1 MTFLERWLRM
11 NNLLL
16 LDRASESIFDRP
28 EAGELIDELAN
39 KGYRVLRPDLDESI
53 VTVLEQYPEAGGVL
67 IDWDTLGAE
76 LYASMDDLNERLPF
90 FALTSAEAAK
100 QLEPPDPSKLT
111 LAFVPVPCRNAE
123 RAAAKI
129 DRAVRRYQEL
139 LLPPFTRAL
148 FKFAEARKNTFCTTG
163 HLLGAAF
170 QHHAMGK
177 AYYNF
182 YGANTFRV
190 DTSVSVPDMGSL
202 LEHTG
207 VHKDA
212 ETLIAKAFNA
222 DRSYIVTNGT
232 STANKIAG
240 MYCVSQGDT
249 VLIDRNCHKSV
260 THLLMMCDVVP
271 IYLLPTRNAYGMIG
285 GIPASEFTSEAIHDK
300 LCHRDDATWP
310 TYAVISDSTY
320 DGLLYDCSWIK
331 ANLPV
336 KNIHFDSAWSPYAPF
351 NPIYE
356 NKFGMCGEPT
366 PGKTI
371 FETQSAH
378 KMLACFAQA
387 SYVHVK
393 GEFDETILD
402 EVYMMHTTT
411 SANYP
416 IVASAELGA
425 ALMTGNQGRRLL
437 QNSIDQAMA
446 FRREMKRLYEER
458 GNTWFFK
465 CWQPDDLSETKCWPI
480 SRGERWHGFL
490 GADEDFNYV
499 DPIRVSVLTPGM
511 DATGQ
516 LESEGIPAAVV
527 ARYLNNHGV
536 VTEKTGPYHML
547 FLFALGVD
555 EKRVQALL
563 RALKDFKRDYDND
576 APIRTAMPD
585 LFKLDP
591 VFYMNMTLRSLTRG
605 LHGVM
610 RKRDLPRLMYHAYD
624 DLPEMEYTPYQAF
637 QKNLR
642 GETHEVK
649 LQDLIGQVSA
659 DMILPYPP
667 GVPLVM
673 PGEKVTEKSSA
684 VLDYLTMLTETGELF
699 PGFET
704 EIHGAYRR
712 KDGYYVKVL
721 DEE

>member
-1 MTFLERWLRM
+1 M
-11 NNLLL
+11 NTLLL
-16 LDRASESIFDRP
+16 LSRTTASSGAVSGAAELLEVLDR
-28 EAGELIDELAN
+28 
-39 KGYRVLRPDLDESI
+39 KGYNIRRETMNAGLAEF
-53 VTVLEQYPEAGGVL
+53 LEDNPTAAGVL
-67 IDWDTLGAE
+67 LDWNSMGKE
-76 LYASMDDLNERLPF
+76 VYSSMDDLNEALPF
-90 FALTSAEAAK
+90 FALVPTEFAGAMT
-100 QLEPPDPSKLT
+100 PPDKDKLT
-111 LAFVPVPCRNAE
+111 LSFVGVPCRDAE
-123 RAAAKI
+123 KTASKM
-129 DRAVRRYQEL
+129 DRAIRRYQEL

-148 FKFAEARKNTFCTTG
+148 FKFADAKKNTFCTTG

-170 QHHAMGK
+170 RHHAMGS

-182 YGANTFRV
+182 YGPNVFRV

-207 VHKDA
+207 VHRDA
-212 ETLIAKAFNA
+212 ENLIARAFNA

-232 STANKIAG
+232 STANKIVG
-240 MYCVSQGDT
+240 MYSVSQGDS
-249 VLIDRNCHKSV
+249 VLIDRNCHKSM
-260 THLLMMCDVVP
+260 THLLMMCDVTP

-300 LCHRDDATWP
+300 LCKRDDAIWP

-336 KNIHFDSAWSPYAPF
+336 KKIHFDSAWSPYAPF

-356 NKFGMCGEPT
+356 NKFGMCGAAT

-378 KMLACFAQA
+378 KMLASFAQA

-393 GEFDETILD
+393 GDYDESVLD

-416 IVASAELGA
+416 IVASAEMGA
-425 ALMTGNQGRRLL
+425 AMMMGNQGRRLL
-437 QNSIDQAMA
+437 QNSIEQAMA
-446 FRREMKRLYEER
+446 FRREMVRLYDSSDS
-458 GNTWFFK
+458 WFFR
-465 CWQPDDLSETKCWPI
+465 CWQPDDISETKCWPI

-490 GADEDFNYV
+490 GADEDFNYL
-499 DPIRVSVLTPGM
+499 DPIRVSILTPGM
-511 DATGQ
+511 DPTGQ
-516 LESEGIPAAVV
+516 LTEEGIPAAVV
-527 ARYLNNHGV
+527 SRYLNSHGV

-555 EKRVQALL
+555 EMRTKALL
-563 RALKDFKRDYDND
+563 RALQDFKRDYDNN
-576 APIRTAMPD
+576 APIRSCMPD

-591 VFYMNMTLRSLTRG
+591 TFYLNMTLRQLTRG
-605 LHGVM
+605 LHDVM
-610 RKRDLPRLMYHAYD
+610 RKRDLPKLMYHAYD

-642 GETHEVK
+642 GESHEVR
-649 LQDLIGQVSA
+649 LEELLNNVSA

-673 PGEKVTEKSSA
+673 PGEKITAQSST
-684 VLDYLTMLTETGELF
+684 VLDYLSMLCETGELF

-712 KDGYYVKVL
+712 AGGYYVKVL

>member
-1 MTFLERWLRM
+1 M
-11 NNLLL
+11 NTLLL
-16 LDRASESIFDRP
+16 LSRTTASSGAVAGAAELLEVLDRKGYNIRRETMN
-28 EAGELIDELAN
+28 AGLAEFLEDNPTAAGVLLDWNSMGKEVYSSMDELN
-39 KGYRVLRPDLDESI
+39 
-53 VTVLEQYPEAGGVL
+53 EA
-67 IDWDTLGAE
+67 
-76 LYASMDDLNERLPF
+76 LPF
-90 FALTSAEAAK
+90 FALVPTEFAGAMT
-100 QLEPPDPSKLT
+100 PPDKDKLT
-111 LAFVPVPCRNAE
+111 LSFVGVPCRDAE
-123 RAAAKI
+123 KTASKM
-129 DRAVRRYQEL
+129 DRAIRRYQEL

-148 FKFAEARKNTFCTTG
+148 FKFADAKKNTFCTTG

-170 QHHAMGK
+170 RHHAMGS

-182 YGANTFRV
+182 YGPNVFRV

-207 VHKDA
+207 VHRDA
-212 ETLIAKAFNA
+212 ENLIARAFNA

-232 STANKIAG
+232 STANKIVG
-240 MYCVSQGDT
+240 MYSVSQGDS
-249 VLIDRNCHKSV
+249 VLIDRNCHKSM
-260 THLLMMCDVVP
+260 THLLMMCDVTP

-300 LCHRDDATWP
+300 LCKRDDAIWP

-336 KNIHFDSAWSPYAPF
+336 KKIHFDSAWSPYAPF

-356 NKFGMCGEPT
+356 NKFGMCGAAT

-378 KMLACFAQA
+378 KMLASFAQA

-393 GEFDETILD
+393 GDYDESVLD

-416 IVASAELGA
+416 IVASAEMGA
-425 ALMTGNQGRRLL
+425 AMMMGNQGRRLL
-437 QNSIDQAMA
+437 QNSIEQAMA
-446 FRREMKRLYEER
+446 FRREMVRLYESSDS
-458 GNTWFFK
+458 WFFR
-465 CWQPDDLSETKCWPI
+465 CWQPDDISETKCWPI

-490 GADEDFNYV
+490 GADEDFNYL
-499 DPIRVSVLTPGM
+499 DPIRVSILTPGM
-511 DATGQ
+511 DPTGQ
-516 LESEGIPAAVV
+516 LTEEGIPAAVV
-527 ARYLNNHGV
+527 SRYLNSHGV

-555 EKRVQALL
+555 EMRTKALL
-563 RALKDFKRDYDND
+563 RALQDFKRDYDNN
-576 APIRTAMPD
+576 APIRSCMPD

-591 VFYMNMTLRSLTRG
+591 TFYLNMTLRQLTRG
-605 LHGVM
+605 LHDVM
-610 RKRDLPRLMYHAYD
+610 RKRDLPKLMYHAYD

-642 GETHEVK
+642 GESHEVR
-649 LQDLIGQVSA
+649 LEELLNNVSA

-673 PGEKVTEKSSA
+673 PGEKITAQSST
-684 VLDYLTMLTETGELF
+684 VLDYLSMLCETGELF

-712 KDGYYVKVL
+712 ADGYYVKVL